1 MNENIYDELFNICL
15 NRRKKDIYGSSSF
28 KEYIFLNSV
37 ESLLKNPDSYEQFE
51 NDFHDVLKSSNKEY
65 FIDGIKI
72 ALELLK

>member
-1 MNENIYDELFNICL
+1 MSENIYDELFNIYL
-15 NRRKKDIYGSSSF
+15 NRRKRKVYGHDTL
-28 KEYIFLNSV
+28 KEYIFLNST
-37 ESLLKNPDSYEQFE
+37 ESLFNNLDLYEQFE